1 MKHATMKRGAR
12 ALRLAIVFSAT
23 VGLGTAVAAD
33 PPGATGPWGV
43 GHRQL
48 ASVDASRGDRPLPLE
63 VWYPVD
69 AADVAGPFTKY
80 ILAGP
85 LGLTSTLAHEG
96 AVVSSAGTRPLVVF
110 SHGSGG
116 IAIQSIHLMEQLASH
131 GFVVVAPNH
140 TGNTNA
146 DFTGGTAVPIAQA
159 LLDRVPDV
167 SFVID
172 HMTALAAIPGEPFF
186 GRLDG
191 QNVGVAGHSLGGF
204 TALAVKSGYQSIPP
218 DTRVRAIM
226 PIAPAASSLADAE
239 LAGITVPTLFMT
251 GTLDGLLAQEI
262 RAAGLI
268 QSGPFNYR
276 ADVIGAT
283 HTHFANICDIANAL
297 IAVGLVPSTWP
308 SIGAGALVGPYNATC
323 IPPAFSIEEATRLE
337 NLYATAFFRR
347 HLLGEASYDEFLVT
361 GYAEDNEPAV
371 TFVRSAG
378 PYYAVRG
385 RRMTVIDP
393 TNVVGRGVVVQAS
406 ELPTD
411 LGPILGDPTVRGAT
425 LRVVVRGAEADET
438 FVLDRAGWIARGA
451 AYRYTGPTTGDP
463 VRKAVLL
470 RSAHGI
476 RLVIALS
483 GRVGPLAI
491 GVPAGYPP
499 GLPQDGEIELAIG
512 GGGTY
517 CAPFG
522 GAAGGQVTSG
532 PHRWTVREPSSDV
545 GCPFP

>member
-1 MKHATMKRGAR
+1 MERGAR
-12 ALRLAIVFSAT
+12 VVGSAVALLVT
-23 VGLGTAVAAD
+23 LGLGSAAAAD
-33 PPGATGPWGV
+33 PPGSVGPWGV

-48 ASVDASRGDRPLPLE
+48 ASVDASRSNRSLPLE

-69 AADVAGPFTKY
+69 APNVTGPFTLY
-80 ILAGP
+80 LLAGP
-85 LGLTSTLAHEG
+85 LGLASTLAHEG
-96 AVVSSAGTRPLVVF
+96 AVVSSAGSRPLVVF

-159 LLDRVPDV
+159 LLDRVPDI

-172 HMTALAAIPGEPFF
+172 HMTALAATPGDPFF
-186 GRLDG
+186 GRVDG

-204 TALAVKSGYQSIPP
+204 TALAVKSGYQGIPP
-218 DTRVRAIM
+218 DARVRAIM
-226 PIAPAASSLADAE
+226 PIAPAASSISDAE

-268 QSGPFNYR
+268 QSDPFSYR

-297 IAVGLVPSTWP
+297 IAVGLGPSLWP
-308 SIGAGALVGPYNATC
+308 AIGAGALLGPYNVTC

-337 NLYATAFFRR
+337 NVYATAFFRR
-347 HLLGEASYDEFLVT
+347 HLLGETSYDEFLVT
-361 GYAEDNEPAV
+361 GYAQESESAV

-378 PYYAVRG
+378 PYYSVRG
-385 RRMTVIDP
+385 RRM
-393 TNVVGRGVVVQAS
+393 VVTEPKNLLDRRISVLAS
-406 ELPTD
+406 ESPSD
-411 LGPILGDPTVRGAT
+411 LGAIVGDPTAHGAT

-438 FVLDRAGWIARGA
+438 FVLDPVGWSASGTS
-451 AYRYTGPTTGDP
+451 YRYAGPTSGDP
-463 VRKAVLL
+463 VRKVVLFP
-470 RSAHGI
+470 SPHGM
-476 RLVIALS
+476 RLEVMLS
-483 GRVGPLAI
+483 GRVAPLAI
-491 GVPAGYPP
+491 GVPAGHPP
-499 GLPQDGEIELAIG
+499 GLPQDGGIELAIP

-522 GAAGGQVTSG
+522 GAAGGRVRSR
-532 PHRWTVREPSSDV
+532 PYRWSVLLPASDV
-545 GCPFP
+545 GCPLP